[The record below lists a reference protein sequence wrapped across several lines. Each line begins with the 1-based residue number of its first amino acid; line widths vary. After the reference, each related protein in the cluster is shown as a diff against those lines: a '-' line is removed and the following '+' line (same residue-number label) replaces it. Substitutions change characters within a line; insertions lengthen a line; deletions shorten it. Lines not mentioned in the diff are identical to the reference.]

1 MTFVTFTQRK
11 WRRTCV
17 TFKQRKLGQFHSQK
31 GPKRCGSP
39 NKIRVMYEIKEN
51 KEVGSFRKSENS
63 LFESHRELSETVPL
77 EN

>member
-1 MTFVTFTQRK
+1 M
-11 WRRTCV
+11 

-63 LFESHRELSETVPL
+63 LFESHRKLSETVPL